1 MIVMLSQLYIENIA
15 VIEKA
20 AIDFHSGLNVLT
32 GETGAGKSI
41 VIDSIN
47 TILGERTSRE
57 LVRTGARSA
66 MVSAAF
72 SSLGNQ
78 ACNKLSELGYTPEE
92 DGTVIIQRE
101 INPEGKAVCRINGRP
116 ATVSILKEIGSYL
129 INIHGQHESYDL
141 LSPDLHIH
149 YIDSMGVSE
158 KLLTQYRT
166 AFQKMRR
173 IKNELASYSMDE
185 AQKARQI
192 DLLSYQ
198 INELETADLH
208 IGEQAELNKLRTM
221 YLNSEKIAGSL
232 AAAKSA
238 LDGDDST
245 EGALA
250 AVSAAAAALSD
261 AERYLP
267 EIHGLSDRVK
277 NIEYELEDCNAE
289 MRDFSSQ
296 LEYDPEELER
306 IETRLDVIYRLSLKY
321 GNTEESIIAFLEQ
334 SKNELK
340 NIQLSDENIARLTAE
355 YNNAASE
362 AEAFAQE
369 ISAYRKKAAQVFT
382 EKVKQ
387 ELEFLDMPNIDFEV
401 MQERCPLNELG
412 NDKLQFLISTNA
424 GEPAKPIAKI
434 ASGGELSRIMLSIK
448 TVLEGKDDIDT
459 LIFDE
464 VDTGISGSAAQKVG
478 LKLHEVSGHR
488 QVICVTHLAQIA
500 ALADTQ
506 YLIKKHVQD
515 HKTYTNVIQLDYD
528 GRKQELARIMGGS
541 QITPL
546 MLENAAEMLDMAQK
560 GTTT

>member
-1 MIVMLSQLYIENIA
+1 VIAMLSQLYIENIA

-47 TILGERTSRE
+47 AILGERTSRE

-66 MVSAAF
+66 FVSAAF
-72 SSLGNQ
+72 SDLGTQ
-78 ACNKLSELGYTPEE
+78 ACDKLTELGYAPEE

-101 INPEGKAVCRINGRP
+101 INPEGKTVCRINGRP
-116 ATVSILKEIGSYL
+116 ATVSVLKEIGSNL

-141 LSPDLHIH
+141 LSPDLHIS
-149 YIDSMGVSE
+149 YIDSMGVPES
-158 KLLTQYRT
+158 LQLQYRA
-166 AFQKMRR
+166 AFNEMHR
-173 IKNELASYSMDE
+173 IKKELAAYSMDE
-185 AQKARQI
+185 AQKSRKI

-198 INELETADLH
+198 IEELDSADLH
-208 IGEQAELNKLRTM
+208 IGEQDELNQLRTM

-232 AAAKSA
+232 NTAKNA
-238 LDGDDST
+238 LNGDDSM

-250 AVSAAAAALSD
+250 AVSTAAAALSD

-267 EIHGLSDRVK
+267 EIHSLSERIQ
-277 NIEYELEDCNAE
+277 NIEYDLEDCNTE

-306 IETRLDVIYRLSLKY
+306 IEVRLDIIYRLGLKY
-321 GNTEESIIAFLEQ
+321 GTTVEAMLDFLAQ
-334 SKNELK
+334 SKEELK
-340 NIQLSDENIARLTAE
+340 NIQLSDENTARLTAE
-355 YNNAASE
+355 YKK
-362 AEAFAQE
+362 AESDAEKFAEE
-369 ISAYRKKAAQVFT
+369 ISICRKKTSQIFT
-382 EKVKQ
+382 EMVKH
-387 ELEFLDMPNIDFEV
+387 ELEFLDMPNIDFEAQ
-401 MQERCPLNELG
+401 QERCPLYQLG
-412 NDKLQFLISTNA
+412 CDKLQFLISTNA

-434 ASGGELSRIMLSIK
+434 ASGGELSRIMLAIK
-448 TVLEGKDDIDT
+448 TVLAGKDDIDT

-478 LKLHEVSGHR
+478 LKLREVSGNR

-506 YLIKKHVQD
+506 YLIKKHVQE
-515 HKTYTNVIQLDYD
+515 HKTYTDVIQLDYD
-528 GRKQELARIMGGS
+528 GRKQELARIMGGAK
-541 QITPL
+541 ITPL
-546 MLENAAEMLDMAQK
+546 MLENAAEMLSMAQK
-560 GTTT
+560 DSGT